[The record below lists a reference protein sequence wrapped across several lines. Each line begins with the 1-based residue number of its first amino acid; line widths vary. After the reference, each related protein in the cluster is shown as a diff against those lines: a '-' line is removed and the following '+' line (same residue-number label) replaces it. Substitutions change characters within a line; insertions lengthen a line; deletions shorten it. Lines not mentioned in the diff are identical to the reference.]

1 MAYNRKNKLLQ
12 MQHVCEVYQKHM
24 LPGVTTAWVYRNI
37 IFPQFHISIATLYIY
52 LGTSIKKELR
62 QIEDS
67 SRPQLSLFE

>member
-24 LPGVTTAWVYRNI
+24 LPGVTTAYVYRTY

-52 LGTSIKKELR
+52 LGTSINKELK
-62 QIEDS
+62 QIDANA
-67 SRPQLSLFE
+67 RPQLSLFE